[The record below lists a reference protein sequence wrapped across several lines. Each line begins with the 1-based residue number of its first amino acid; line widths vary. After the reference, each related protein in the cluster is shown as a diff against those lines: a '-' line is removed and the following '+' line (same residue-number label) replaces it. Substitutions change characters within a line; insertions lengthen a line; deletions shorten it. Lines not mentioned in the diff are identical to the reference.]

1 MYIKVINRNHATSI
15 MLSLTLVY
23 TTKYIGDGDDV
34 ILEKK
39 KIIILEP
46 PIKNSIYNVKLL
58 YNISYQKEKQQ
69 YDITAQNIIY

>member
-1 MYIKVINRNHATSI
+1 

-58 YNISYQKEKQQ
+58 YNISYPKLLKRKAAIWYYGSKYYLLAFFKEK
-69 YDITAQNIIY
+69 N

>member
-1 MYIKVINRNHATSI
+1 MYIKVINRNPATSI

-69 YDITAQNIIY
+69 YGITAQNIIY